1 MRKIILLSAIY
12 CLNTFNSAAQ
22 EKKNKKYQFHSINSI
37 ALVNG
42 DNGATG
48 ALQTINGFTKGSWF
62 AGVGLGLDY
71 YQYRSVPLFADV
83 RYELGSKKNKP
94 FVYGNAGINMEWT
107 QDYFFDE
114 PSIWNANSSSQFKNG
129 FYSDAGIGISAEFK
143 NGNAFLLSLGISR
156 KTLKEIITY
165 EDWRTGQTTEQI
177 NSYRFNR
184 IIFKAG
190 LKF

>member
-1 MRKIILLSAIY
+1 MRKIILLSVIY
-12 CLNTFNSAAQ
+12 CLCAFYSAAQ
-22 EKKNKKYQFHSINSI
+22 EKKNKSYQFHSINSL

-48 ALQTINGFTKGSWF
+48 ALQTINGFASGRWF

-71 YQYRSVPLFADV
+71 YQYRSVPLFVDV
-83 RYELGSKKNKP
+83 RYEFGTKKNKP
-94 FVYGNAGINMEWT
+94 FVYGNAGINIEWA
-107 QDYFFDE
+107 QDYFFNE
-114 PSIWNANSSSQFKNG
+114 PSIWNANSRNRFNNG
-129 FYSDAGIGISAEFK
+129 FYNDAGVGISSGLK
-143 NGNAFLLSLGISR
+143 SGNSFLFSLGFSR

-165 EDWRTGQTTEQI
+165 EDWRTGETTEQK

-184 IIFKAG
+184 VIFKAG